1 MELELRGDYLRGGRT
16 ELEKTG
22 FRSGSYGGG
31 QWGSA
36 NRFWLEVDVRGF
48 EVRLASRVQVEVRF
62 RISSCGLFEW
72 TRAEEMCVSRWVRQF
87 FCAIRRLV
95 HPA

>member
-1 MELELRGDYLRGGRT
+1 MKLELRGDYLRGDRT

-31 QWGSA
+31 QWVSA

-48 EVRLASRVQVEVRF
+48 EVRPGVE
-62 RISSCGLFEW
+62 SSGGSAFSDIFAW
-72 TRAEEMCVSRWVRQF
+72 SF
-87 FCAIRRLV
+87 
-95 HPA
+95 